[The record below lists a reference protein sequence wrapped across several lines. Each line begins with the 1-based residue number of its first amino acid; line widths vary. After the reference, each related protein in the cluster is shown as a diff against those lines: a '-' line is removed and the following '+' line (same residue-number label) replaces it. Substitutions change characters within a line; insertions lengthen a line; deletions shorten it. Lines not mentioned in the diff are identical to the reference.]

1 MKTGT
6 RKIVYAAEFIL
17 LFFGIPLLLFFDSN
31 IVHPSAV
38 LLPVLVGLTLYFLK
52 QKEFRIRDLIRLNI
66 SKKMWITQGF
76 IVLGIGIL
84 LTIFV
89 WIFEP
94 GNLFNLPRGNWKIWI
109 AMFFFYPT
117 FSAYA
122 QEVVF
127 RQFLF
132 MRYKPLFKTTT
143 AMVLASAV
151 SFSFAH
157 IVYFSVLS
165 LVLTFFAGIYLA
177 LVYQKTKSVLFV
189 SILHGALGFFI
200 FTVGLGQH
208 FWLDMMKWIQ

>member
-1 MKTGT
+1 MNPGT
-6 RKIVYAAEFIL
+6 RKIVFAAEFLL

-31 IVHPSAV
+31 IIHPSAV
-38 LLPVLVGLTLYFLK
+38 LLPVLVGLILYFLK
-52 QKEFRIRDLIRLNI
+52 QKEFRLHDLIKLNI
-66 SKKMWITQGF
+66 SRKMWITQGF
-76 IVLGIGIL
+76 IVLGIGVL
-84 LTIFV
+84 LTTFV

-94 GNLFNLPRGNWKIWI
+94 ENLFNLPRGNWKIWI

-122 QEVVF
+122 QEIVF

-177 LVYQKTKSVLFV
+177 LIYQKTRSVMFV
-189 SILHGALGFFI
+189 SILHGTLGFFI

-208 FWLDMMKWIQ
+208 FWLDMMQWIQ